1 MLYLPIIPLTLVAYE
16 LMIADSVR
24 QRVDFINVEVLNINL
39 RIQVKLLIG
48 QTTGY
53 WIYRL

>member
-24 QRVDFINVEVLNINL
+24 QTVDFIYVEVLNINL
-39 RIQVKLLIG
+39 RFQVNLHIG

-53 WIYRL
+53 WIYWL